1 MILVQLSGLR
11 WPRPAVTQTEVK
23 AAMEG
28 IRSRKIYLRRE
39 VRVGENLSSDFLR
52 FHRKCVPTKCQG
64 DVTKCPR
71 GKRGRGRGGDLAL
84 GTGTDQ
90 DQDQVYLD
98 TLAYHQHYKKL
109 VFSRGV
115 NEV

>member
-1 MILVQLSGLR
+1 MR
-11 WPRPAVTQTEVK
+11 TNEVSRRRDE
-23 AAMEG
+23 MPSREEG
-28 IRSRKIYLRRE
+28 E
-39 VRVGENLSSDFLR
+39 
-52 FHRKCVPTKCQG
+52 
-64 DVTKCPR
+64 
-71 GKRGRGRGGDLAL
+71 GKGKGGDLAL

-98 TLAYHQHYKKL
+98 TLAYHEHYKKL

>member
-1 MILVQLSGLR
+1 MRTNEVSR
-11 WPRPAVTQTEVK
+11 RRDEMPARE
-23 AAMEG
+23 EG
-28 IRSRKIYLRRE
+28 K
-39 VRVGENLSSDFLR
+39 
-52 FHRKCVPTKCQG
+52 
-64 DVTKCPR
+64 
-71 GKRGRGRGGDLAL
+71 GKGGGDLAL

>member
-1 MILVQLSGLR
+1 MGTNEVSR
-11 WPRPAVTQTEVK
+11 RRDEMPA
-23 AAMEG
+23 
-28 IRSRKIYLRRE
+28 RE
-39 VRVGENLSSDFLR
+39 E
-52 FHRKCVPTKCQG
+52 
-64 DVTKCPR
+64 
-71 GKRGRGRGGDLAL
+71 GGDLAL
-84 GTGTDQ
+84 GTGT

>member
-1 MILVQLSGLR
+1 MGTNEVSR
-11 WPRPAVTQTEVK
+11 RRDEMPARE
-23 AAMEG
+23 EG
-28 IRSRKIYLRRE
+28 E
-39 VRVGENLSSDFLR
+39 
-52 FHRKCVPTKCQG
+52 
-64 DVTKCPR
+64 
-71 GKRGRGRGGDLAL
+71 GKGGRGEGGDLAL

>member
-1 MILVQLSGLR
+1 MGTNEVSR
-11 WPRPAVTQTEVK
+11 RRDEMPARE
-23 AAMEG
+23 EG
-28 IRSRKIYLRRE
+28 
-39 VRVGENLSSDFLR
+39 VG
-52 FHRKCVPTKCQG
+52 K
-64 DVTKCPR
+64 
-71 GKRGRGRGGDLAL
+71 GKGGDLAL
-84 GTGTDQ
+84 GTGT

>member
-1 MILVQLSGLR
+1 MGTNEVSR
-11 WPRPAVTQTEVK
+11 RRDEMPARE
-23 AAMEG
+23 EG
-28 IRSRKIYLRRE
+28 E
-39 VRVGENLSSDFLR
+39 
-52 FHRKCVPTKCQG
+52 
-64 DVTKCPR
+64 
-71 GKRGRGRGGDLAL
+71 GKGGRGGDLAL

>member
-1 MILVQLSGLR
+1 MGTNEVSR
-11 WPRPAVTQTEVK
+11 RRDEMPARE
-23 AAMEG
+23 EG
-28 IRSRKIYLRRE
+28 E
-39 VRVGENLSSDFLR
+39 
-52 FHRKCVPTKCQG
+52 
-64 DVTKCPR
+64 
-71 GKRGRGRGGDLAL
+71 GKGKGGGGLAL

>member
-1 MILVQLSGLR
+1 MGTNEV
-11 WPRPAVTQTEVK
+11 PRRRDEMPSRE
-23 AAMEG
+23 EG
-28 IRSRKIYLRRE
+28 E
-39 VRVGENLSSDFLR
+39 
-52 FHRKCVPTKCQG
+52 
-64 DVTKCPR
+64 
-71 GKRGRGRGGDLAL
+71 GKGKGGGDLAL

-98 TLAYHQHYKKL
+98 TLAYHEHYKKL

>member
-1 MILVQLSGLR
+1 MRTNEVSR
-11 WPRPAVTQTEVK
+11 RRDEMPARE
-23 AAMEG
+23 EG
-28 IRSRKIYLRRE
+28 E
-39 VRVGENLSSDFLR
+39 
-52 FHRKCVPTKCQG
+52 
-64 DVTKCPR
+64 
-71 GKRGRGRGGDLAL
+71 GKGGKGGDLAL

>member
-1 MILVQLSGLR
+1 MGTNEVSR
-11 WPRPAVTQTEVK
+11 RRDEMPARE
-23 AAMEG
+23 EG
-28 IRSRKIYLRRE
+28 K
-39 VRVGENLSSDFLR
+39 
-52 FHRKCVPTKCQG
+52 
-64 DVTKCPR
+64 
-71 GKRGRGRGGDLAL
+71 GKGKGGGDLAL

>member
-1 MILVQLSGLR
+1 M
-11 WPRPAVTQTEVK
+11 PARE
-23 AAMEG
+23 EG
-28 IRSRKIYLRRE
+28 
-39 VRVGENLSSDFLR
+39 G
-52 FHRKCVPTKCQG
+52 G
-64 DVTKCPR
+64 G
-71 GKRGRGRGGDLAL
+71 GKGGDLAL
-84 GTGTDQ
+84 GTGKDQDQ

>member
-1 MILVQLSGLR
+1 MGTNEVSRRRDEI
-11 WPRPAVTQTEVK
+11 PARE
-23 AAMEG
+23 EG
-28 IRSRKIYLRRE
+28 E
-39 VRVGENLSSDFLR
+39 
-52 FHRKCVPTKCQG
+52 
-64 DVTKCPR
+64 
-71 GKRGRGRGGDLAL
+71 GKGKGGDLAL
-84 GTGTDQ
+84 GTGT

>member
-1 MILVQLSGLR
+1 MGTNEVSR
-11 WPRPAVTQTEVK
+11 RRDEMPARE
-23 AAMEG
+23 EG
-28 IRSRKIYLRRE
+28 K
-39 VRVGENLSSDFLR
+39 
-52 FHRKCVPTKCQG
+52 
-64 DVTKCPR
+64 
-71 GKRGRGRGGDLAL
+71 GKGGDLAL

>member
-1 MILVQLSGLR
+1 MGTNEV
-11 WPRPAVTQTEVK
+11 PRRRDEMPARE
-23 AAMEG
+23 EG
-28 IRSRKIYLRRE
+28 E
-39 VRVGENLSSDFLR
+39 
-52 FHRKCVPTKCQG
+52 
-64 DVTKCPR
+64 
-71 GKRGRGRGGDLAL
+71 GKGKGGGDLAL

>member
-1 MILVQLSGLR
+1 MGTNEVSR
-11 WPRPAVTQTEVK
+11 RRDEMPARE
-23 AAMEG
+23 EG
-28 IRSRKIYLRRE
+28 E
-39 VRVGENLSSDFLR
+39 
-52 FHRKCVPTKCQG
+52 
-64 DVTKCPR
+64 
-71 GKRGRGRGGDLAL
+71 GKGKGGDLAL
-84 GTGTDQ
+84 GTGT

>member
-1 MILVQLSGLR
+1 MRTNEVSR
-11 WPRPAVTQTEVK
+11 RRDEMPARE
-23 AAMEG
+23 EG
-28 IRSRKIYLRRE
+28 E
-39 VRVGENLSSDFLR
+39 
-52 FHRKCVPTKCQG
+52 
-64 DVTKCPR
+64 
-71 GKRGRGRGGDLAL
+71 GKGGGDLAL

-90 DQDQVYLD
+90 EQDQVYLD

>member
-1 MILVQLSGLR
+1 MRTNEVSR
-11 WPRPAVTQTEVK
+11 RRDEMPARK
-23 AAMEG
+23 EG
-28 IRSRKIYLRRE
+28 E
-39 VRVGENLSSDFLR
+39 
-52 FHRKCVPTKCQG
+52 
-64 DVTKCPR
+64 
-71 GKRGRGRGGDLAL
+71 GKGGGDLAL

>member
-1 MILVQLSGLR
+1 MGTNEVSR
-11 WPRPAVTQTEVK
+11 RRDEMPARE
-23 AAMEG
+23 EG
-28 IRSRKIYLRRE
+28 E
-39 VRVGENLSSDFLR
+39 
-52 FHRKCVPTKCQG
+52 
-64 DVTKCPR
+64 
-71 GKRGRGRGGDLAL
+71 GKGGGDLAL

>member
-1 MILVQLSGLR
+1 MGTNEVSR
-11 WPRPAVTQTEVK
+11 RRDEMPARE
-23 AAMEG
+23 EG
-28 IRSRKIYLRRE
+28 E
-39 VRVGENLSSDFLR
+39 
-52 FHRKCVPTKCQG
+52 
-64 DVTKCPR
+64 
-71 GKRGRGRGGDLAL
+71 GKGGKGGDLAL

>member
-1 MILVQLSGLR
+1 MRTNEVSR
-11 WPRPAVTQTEVK
+11 RRDEMPARE
-23 AAMEG
+23 EG
-28 IRSRKIYLRRE
+28 E
-39 VRVGENLSSDFLR
+39 
-52 FHRKCVPTKCQG
+52 
-64 DVTKCPR
+64 
-71 GKRGRGRGGDLAL
+71 GKGGDLAL

>member
-1 MILVQLSGLR
+1 MGTNEVSR
-11 WPRPAVTQTEVK
+11 RRDEMPARE
-23 AAMEG
+23 EG
-28 IRSRKIYLRRE
+28 K
-39 VRVGENLSSDFLR
+39 
-52 FHRKCVPTKCQG
+52 
-64 DVTKCPR
+64 
-71 GKRGRGRGGDLAL
+71 GKGKGGGGDLAL

>member
-1 MILVQLSGLR
+1 MGTKEVSR
-11 WPRPAVTQTEVK
+11 RRDEMPARE
-23 AAMEG
+23 EG
-28 IRSRKIYLRRE
+28 E
-39 VRVGENLSSDFLR
+39 
-52 FHRKCVPTKCQG
+52 
-64 DVTKCPR
+64 
-71 GKRGRGRGGDLAL
+71 GKGGRGGDLAL

>member
-1 MILVQLSGLR
+1 MGTNEVSR
-11 WPRPAVTQTEVK
+11 RRDEMPARE
-23 AAMEG
+23 EG
-28 IRSRKIYLRRE
+28 
-39 VRVGENLSSDFLR
+39 G
-52 FHRKCVPTKCQG
+52 G
-64 DVTKCPR
+64 
-71 GKRGRGRGGDLAL
+71 GRGGDLAL

>member
-1 MILVQLSGLR
+1 MGTNEV
-11 WPRPAVTQTEVK
+11 PRRRDEMPSR
-23 AAMEG
+23 EG
-28 IRSRKIYLRRE
+28 
-39 VRVGENLSSDFLR
+39 GE
-52 FHRKCVPTKCQG
+52 
-64 DVTKCPR
+64 
-71 GKRGRGRGGDLAL
+71 GKGKGGGDLAS